1 MLENKLKLNDDKI
14 EVLLCGPSSLQMVV
28 LIEHI
33 QVGESQISLSASVKD
48 FGLVI
53 DANLDMT
60 AHISSVVK
68 SCYCHLRSLGK
79 LRPFPT
85 QEAANVIAVSLSSC
99 PGCTIVTVLCGAFQL
114 IS

>member
-60 AHISSVVK
+60 AHISRVVK
-68 SCYCHLRSLGK
+68 SRYCHLRAAGK
-79 LRPFPT
+79 LRPF
-85 QEAANVIAVSLSSC
+85 
-99 PGCTIVTVLCGAFQL
+99 L
-114 IS
+114 ISRCSKCHCGVSHHVEAGLLLQHSLGPSN

>member
-68 SCYCHLRSLGK
+68 SYCHLRSLGK
-79 LRPFPT
+79 LQPFLPSFT
-85 QEAANVIAVSLSSC
+85 LFSGFLLNKELNTNCLTFPSNL
-99 PGCTIVTVLCGAFQL
+99 
-114 IS
+114 